1 MHYHGIIFD
10 FNGVLWWDTEQ
21 QGESWSRYA
30 EILRGA
36 PLSPDEIAAHVVGRD
51 NRYILHYLTG
61 EHFNGEPLAMHTDRK
76 ETIYRNLCLEQGERF
91 QLSPGAPA
99 LLDTLKTRRIRR
111 TIASSAGIE
120 NFLFYFLH
128 LNLARWFDFAKIVYD
143 DDRIAT
149 KPAPDPYLRAAAN
162 LGLPTSACVAVED
175 SAHGIAAARA
185 ASIGYII
192 AVGCQENHAVL
203 SQIEG
208 VDLVLE
214 NLGQAPVDALFS
226 TQ

>member
-1 MHYHGIIFD
+1 MAYQGIIFD

-30 EILRGA
+30 EILRGE

-51 NRYILHYLTG
+51 NRNILHYLTG
-61 EHFNGEPLAMHTDRK
+61 EHFEGKPLAVHTDRK

-91 QLSPGAPA
+91 QLSPGAIE
-99 LLDTLKTRRIRR
+99 LLNTLKAHRIRR

-128 LNLARWFDFAKIVYD
+128 LNLARWFDFSKIVYD

-149 KPAPDPYLRAAAN
+149 KPAPDPYLRAAAK
-162 LGLPTSACVAVED
+162 LGLPPASCVAVED
-175 SAHGIAAARA
+175 SGHGIAAARA
-185 ASIGYII
+185 AGIGYII
-192 AVGCQENHAVL
+192 ALGARESHESLMRIEGVNLVIENL
-203 SQIEG
+203 SQI
-208 VDLVLE
+208 
-214 NLGQAPVDALFS
+214 PVDELFP
-226 TQ
+226 

>member
-1 MHYHGIIFD
+1 MPYQGIIFD
-10 FNGVLWWDTEQ
+10 FNGVLWWDTGL

-30 EILRGA
+30 ASLRGS
-36 PLSPDEIAAHVVGRD
+36 PLSPAEVAEHVVGRD

-61 EHFNGEPLAMHTDRK
+61 EHFSGEALQVHTDHK

-91 QLSPGAPA
+91 QLSPGAPG
-99 LLDTLKTRRIRR
+99 LLDFLKAHRIRR

-128 LNLARWFDFAKIVYD
+128 LNLARWFNFAQIVYD

-162 LGLPTSACVAVED
+162 LGLPPAACAAVED
-175 SAHGIAAARA
+175 SEHGIAAARA
-185 ASIGYII
+185 AGIGYII
-192 AVGCQENHAVL
+192 ALGAKADHATL
-203 SQIEG
+203 RRNAG
-208 VDLVLE
+208 VNLVLE
-214 NLGQAPVDALFS
+214 DLGQVPVEEIFS
-226 TQ
+226 